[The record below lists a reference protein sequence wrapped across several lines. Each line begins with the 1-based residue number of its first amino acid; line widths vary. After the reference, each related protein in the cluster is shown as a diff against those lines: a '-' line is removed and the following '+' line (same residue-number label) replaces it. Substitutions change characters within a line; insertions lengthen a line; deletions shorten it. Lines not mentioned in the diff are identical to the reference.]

1 MKKPARI
8 GTVTVLTA
16 GFSVLIALIGFM
28 GMSTIRE
35 ADRIHLEIASIHD
48 DYRQIAAH
56 LSSIESEIHLSGIIV
71 RDCLMDSVPSRNAQ
85 YRTELVELRTSVEA
99 RLADISRLGSPLQ
112 VSALDHLRDELSQYW
127 NSLEPLFSWTSE
139 ERTALSRSFLQREA
153 LPRRMAVIA
162 MTREINRLSAA
173 TLLEGESR
181 SVRSREQYKTFLKRM
196 VAVTFILAVFVAGLS
211 ILTIYHLTRHSDRA
225 RVRAESAERELRG
238 LSQKLVLAQEEERK
252 AISRELHDE
261 IGQTLTALR
270 IELGNLEKVRQG
282 LDQQFLRR
290 IRESKAL
297 AADALNTVRDLAQGL
312 RPSMLDD
319 LGLGPALE
327 WQARDFSRRTGVP
340 ATVQL
345 DGYLGDLP
353 ENIRTCVYR
362 IAQESLTN
370 CTRHAKARNIR
381 IAVYGG
387 REKLLMTVQDD
398 GIGFDPARAHARG
411 LGLIG
416 IEERVR
422 DLGGSATIQSQQGKG
437 TLIKVELP
445 LQREPAA

>member
-1 MKKPARI
+1 MKRPAHI
-8 GTVTVLTA
+8 GTVTVLTT
-16 GFSVLIALIGFM
+16 GFGILIGLIGFL

-35 ADRIHLEIASIHD
+35 ADQIYLEIARIHD
-48 DYRQIAAH
+48 DYRQTATL

-71 RDCLMDSVPSRNAQ
+71 RDYLMGSDASQGAQ
-85 YRTELVELRTSVEA
+85 YRTELLESRASVEA
-99 RLADISRLGSPLQ
+99 RMADISQLRSGLQ
-112 VSALDHLRDELSQYW
+112 VSALDHLREELNRYW
-127 NSLEPLFSWTSE
+127 NSLEPLFSWTPE
-139 ERTALSRSFLQREA
+139 ERAALSGSFLQREV
-153 LPRRMAVIA
+153 LPRRMAVLA
-162 MTREINRLSAA
+162 MTREVNRLSAA
-173 TLLEGESR
+173 TLMEGEAKST
-181 SVRSREQYKTFLKRM
+181 RSRERYKTFLARM
-196 VAVTFILAVFVAGLS
+196 VTVTFLLSVFVAGLS
-211 ILTIYHLTRHSDRA
+211 IVTIYHLTRHSDRA
-225 RVRAESAERELRG
+225 RLRAESAERELRG

-270 IELGNLEKVRQG
+270 IELGNLEKLRHG
-282 LDQQFLRR
+282 SDQQFVRR

-345 DGYLGDLP
+345 DGYLEGLP

-370 CTRHAKARNIR
+370 CTRHAEARNIR

-398 GIGFDPARAHARG
+398 GIGFDPTRAHTRG

-422 DLGGSATIQSQQGKG
+422 DLGGSTTIRSQQGKG

>member
-16 GFSVLIALIGFM
+16 GFGILIALIGFL
-28 GMSTIRE
+28 GVRTIRE
-35 ADRIHLEIASIHD
+35 ADRIFLESSRIHD
-48 DYRQIAAH
+48 DYRQIAAL
-56 LSSIESEIHLSGIIV
+56 LSDIESEIHLSGIIV
-71 RDCLMDSVPSRNAQ
+71 RDCLMDSDPSRSAQ
-85 YRTELVELRTSVEA
+85 YRTELVELRNSVEA
-99 RLADISRLGSPLQ
+99 RLADISRPGTGPR
-112 VSALDHLRDELSQYW
+112 VSALDHLRDELNRYW
-127 NSLEPLFSWTSE
+127 DSLNPLFSWTAE
-139 ERTALSRSFLQREA
+139 ERTALSRSFLRQEV
-153 LPRRMAVIA
+153 LPRRMGVMA
-162 MTREINRLSAA
+162 MTREISGLSAA

-181 SVRSREQYKTFLKRM
+181 SIRSRERYKTFLKRM
-196 VAVTFILAVFVAGLS
+196 VAVTFVLSAFVAGLS
-211 ILTIYHLTRHSDRA
+211 IFTIYHLTRHTDRA
-225 RVRAESAERELRG
+225 RLRAESAERELRS

-270 IELGNLEKVRQG
+270 IELGSLEKLRHG
-282 LDQQFLRR
+282 SDKQFVRR

-297 AADALNTVRDLAQGL
+297 AANALNTVRDLAQGL

-345 DGYLGDLP
+345 DGNLDDLP

-370 CTRHAKARNIR
+370 CTRHARARNIR

-398 GIGFDPARAHARG
+398 GVGFDPTQAPARG

-422 DLGGSATIQSQQGKG
+422 DLGGSATIHSQQGKG

-445 LQREPAA
+445 LEREPAA